1 MKKLKKLLTS
11 TLLVF
16 TAFTSVFTVP
26 INAKSA
32 KISMQIS
39 VIGDGEVKVEC
50 EDFDYLTTQDDGF
63 VHDVQIGTKFTFT
76 ATEKNEKFKNIMIN
90 QNEASVNQV
99 SDGVYTLTYTALT
112 DTAIVFKFEGNKT
125 VTITEQGTNQA
136 DVKAESKQPVQ
147 GNDSSSNEDIS
158 NEATTEVNVDLAVN
172 KGKLK
177 INESDVNDNMTLT
190 EEEQAIIDDYK
201 AGNRNKEEYIEAR
214 KALVEK
220 INAFDYV
227 DDDYFINDNYFADYT
242 TLMTLIYL
250 KAGILIDPD
259 YRFNDEPGVMPM
271 SMTNPVVT
279 SFYNTNIVT
288 FTDSSGNFVQMDGG
302 YWQVD
307 GHVAFCSNAKQSP
320 PKKGAKL
327 KSATLSSNANLRKA
341 LYYGY
346 NGPDDRLSKTLSKD
360 EAIVVTNELASHAK
374 SNTSFCTMHN
384 AIYVIK
390 DVYAWIYDLPT
401 PPANFQVYTAD
412 GIDYGS
418 NSLGDTVINQT
429 MAFWMMQEKG
439 KLQIK
444 KESANP
450 EMTNGNNCYSLS
462 GAEYGVYSDAKAT
475 KKVGTLKTTDTGWSN
490 ELSLDAGTYYVKE
503 TKAPKGFELNPAI
516 VKVVVEANKTTK
528 LSDGKFVDTPKN
540 DPIGILLK
548 KVDADTGQAVP
559 SGQGTLANAQFTVKF
574 YKGDYAEGV
583 DPSLQGRTPDRTWV
597 LKTDSDG
604 FTNLDDAYKVSGDPF
619 YKFGNTIG
627 LPLGTITIQETK
639 APIGYHLNPA
649 IYTRKIKLGGNG
661 MIEAYNVPIVKEN
674 ALKLNISKAQEN
686 TNVQIT
692 GARFK
697 HTRPNGATEELATDA
712 NGNISMVGLENGVHT
727 LKESYVKPGYDL
739 NPTEIRFE
747 VKTNGVI
754 TMLSNLSGTGVTY
767 GTDSIGNASIKVED
781 KVSPYNLEIPKV
793 NNHGK
798 SLDGA
803 EFTLYSDKACT
814 KAIDKKVTENGKLM
828 FTGIKDRT
836 HYYFKETKAPQGY
849 RIPVD
854 VDGNVHVYEVYAES
868 TPQNGVFDFYVDGTK
883 YTVDKTSGEIH
894 LAGDAGNRIV
904 SVQITNAVGIQL
916 PNTGSNLMIPLLL
929 IGCLLMGSVVF
940 INYRNKKIKK
950 GKNEGE

>member
-1 MKKLKKLLTS
+1 MKKIKKLLTS
-11 TLLVF
+11 LLLGV

-26 INAKSA
+26 ITAKSST
-32 KISMQIS
+32 ISLQIS
-39 VIGDGEVKVEC
+39 VVGDGEVKVEC
-50 EDFDYLTTQDDGF
+50 ADFDYLTTKDDGF

-76 ATEKNEKFKNIMIN
+76 ATEKKEKFKNVTIN
-90 QNEASVNQV
+90 QNEASMNQV
-99 SDGVYTLTYTALT
+99 SDGVYTMTYTALT
-112 DTAIVFKFEGNKT
+112 DSAIVFNFEGNK
-125 VTITEQGTNQA
+125 VISNVELGMNQA
-136 DVKAESKQPVQ
+136 DIKEESKQPIQSNVATDDISK
-147 GNDSSSNEDIS
+147 GPSNEVEVDII
-158 NEATTEVNVDLAVN
+158 EN
-172 KGKLK
+172 KGKL
-177 INESDVNDNMTLT
+177 IIDESDVNDNMTLT
-190 EEEQAIIDDYK
+190 EKEQAIIDDYK
-201 AGNRNKEEYIEAR
+201 SGNKNKEEYIEAR
-214 KALVEK
+214 KAIVEK

-227 DDDYFINDNYFADYT
+227 DDNYFINDNYFADYNT
-242 TLMTLIYL
+242 MMTLVYL

-259 YRFNDEPGVMPM
+259 YRFNDESAIMPM
-271 SMTNPVVT
+271 SITNPVVT

-288 FTDSSGNFVQMDGG
+288 FTDDSGNFVQMDGG
-302 YWQVD
+302 YWKVD

-327 KSATLSSNANLRKA
+327 KSATLSNNANLRKA

-360 EAIVVTNELASHAK
+360 EAIIVTNELASHAK
-374 SNTSFCTMHN
+374 SKTSFCTMHN
-384 AIYVIK
+384 AVYVLK
-390 DVYAWIYDLPT
+390 DVYSWIYDLPT

-412 GIDYGS
+412 GIDYGT

-429 MAFWMMQEKG
+429 MAFWMIQEKG
-439 KLQIK
+439 KLKIK

-450 EMTNGNNCYSLS
+450 EMTNGNNCYTLS
-462 GAEYGVYSDAKAT
+462 GAEYGVYTDAKAT
-475 KKVGTLKTTDTGWSN
+475 KKVGTLKTTSTGWSN
-490 ELSLDAGTYYVKE
+490 ELSLDAGTFYVKE

-516 VKVVVEANKTTK
+516 VEVTVTADKTTEV
-528 LSDGKFVDTPKN
+528 SDGKFVDTPKN

-559 SGQGTLANAQFTVKF
+559 SGQGSLANAQFTVKF

-583 DPSLQGRTPDRTWV
+583 DPSTQGKSADKTWI

-604 FTNLDDAYKVSGDPF
+604 YTQLADTYKVSGDSF
-619 YKFGNTIG
+619 YKTSKGNIT
-627 LPLGTITIQETK
+627 LPLGTLTIQETK
-639 APIGYHLNPA
+639 APTGYHLNPA
-649 IYTRKIKLGGNG
+649 INIRKIKLGGNG
-661 MIEAYNVPIVKEN
+661 MIETYNVPIVKEN
-674 ALKLNISKAQEN
+674 VLKLNISKVQEN
-686 TNVQIT
+686 TNVQIS

-697 HTRPNGATEELATDA
+697 HTRPNGATEELVTDSS
-712 NGNISMVGLENGVHT
+712 GNISMVGLENGVHT

-754 TMLSNLSGTGVTY
+754 TMLSNLSGTGVSY
-767 GTDSIGNASIKVED
+767 GTDTNGKGSIKVED
-781 KVSPYNLEIPKV
+781 KVSTYNLEIPKV

-854 VDGNVHVYEVYAES
+854 ADGNVHVYEVYAES

-904 SVQITNAVGIQL
+904 SVQITNGVGIQL

-940 INYRNKKIKK
+940 INYRNKKNKK